1 MTNGMPNEREANGI
15 NDLMVQQMEQRRR
28 ERQERRKALRPQTP
42 ERRRVCSFCFQEGD
56 HPTAAHCRR
65 ALER

>member
-1 MTNGMPNEREANGI
+1 MTNSLPNEREAEGI
-15 NDLMVQQMEQRRR
+15 NELMVRQMEQRRR
-28 ERQERRKALRPQTP
+28 ERQERRKNPRPAAT